1 MKKNLLLTLLLLLA
15 TCPLSA
21 QTSFPMLGGV
31 LPVGVERGKT
41 ATLTLYGG
49 GNGGANLNGTYKAMV
64 EGKGVSMEVVPPEKG
79 YPKADAK
86 TPWSLPG
93 VTEIK
98 LKVTVAADADLGIRE
113 FRVATERAGLSTIGQ
128 IIVCDEPQIV
138 EVEPNNTI
146 AQAQKVTLPVGVNGR
161 LQQGEDV
168 DYYRFKAEA
177 GQDVTFAV
185 HCARLEDKVHDL
197 QEHADSLIVLS
208 DTSGVEIARND
219 DYYRADPLLSYRFA
233 KAGEYILQIRDVGYK
248 GNPYWNY
255 HLQMTTRPY
264 ITSTIPCAVRAGQSA
279 ELTLG
284 GFHLGG
290 TQKVRI
296 DVPGD
301 LPDGIWQ
308 TPLKLPNG
316 TTNPIF
322 LCVTHVPQTSVEPD
336 PAGNRPITA
345 GNAPI
350 GKPLAIPGG
359 VSSWLAKDGQVDRY
373 TFKAKQGE
381 GWGFEV
387 TSRRLDS
394 SVDSEIKIKD
404 AKGNVLAANDD
415 FEGSKDSRLE
425 WSAPANGDFTVEVR
439 DLTGKSGATY
449 FYNLTAE
456 RLTQDFKIRCDTD
469 RAMIAPG
476 NRTSWYAMIERRH
489 GFTGE
494 VKVEVKGLP
503 AGMTVT
509 PLTIPANMTVGTLIL
524 TASADAKK
532 DASLV
537 EVVGTA
543 MATGLDSKP
552 IAVSRIATPMSEI
565 YMPGGGRGLLATRTQ
580 GVAISDTNDLEVTA
594 DVRELTLKPGETRK
608 INITIKRRPDYTKAV
623 TLDAR
628 VQHLG
633 GIFVDP
639 LPPGVTV
646 DDATIPENQTKGVV
660 TIHVAPNAQLVKD
673 VTLSLFAN
681 ASINFVMKV
690 WYSAEPIKLTIQK

>member
-1 MKKNLLLTLLLLLA
+1 MKKTSLFGIFLLLTAQTLH
-15 TCPLSA
+15 A

-31 LPVGVERGKT
+31 LPIGVERGKT
-41 ATLTLYGG
+41 AFLTLYGG

-64 EGKGVSMEVVPPEKG
+64 EGKGVSAEVVLPEKG
-79 YPKADAK
+79 YPKPDSK
-86 TPWSLPG
+86 TPWTLPYVG
-93 VTEIK
+93 EVK
-98 LKVTVAADADLGIRE
+98 LKVTVAPDAELGIRE
-113 FRVATERAGLSTIGQ
+113 FRVATERAGISTIGQ
-128 IIVCDEPQIV
+128 IIVCDEPQVV
-138 EVEPNNTI
+138 ESEPNNTI

-161 LQQGEDV
+161 IQQGEDV

-177 GQDVTFAV
+177 GQEVTFAV

-197 QEHADSLIVLS
+197 QEHADPLIILS
-208 DTSGVEIARND
+208 DANGVEITRND
-219 DYYRADPLLSYRFA
+219 DYYRADPLLNYKFE
-233 KAGEYILQIRDVGYK
+233 KAGEYVLQIRDVGYK
-248 GNPYWNY
+248 GNPFWNY

-264 ITSTIPCAVRAGQSA
+264 VTSTVPCAVRAGQSN

-322 LCVTHVPQTSVEPD
+322 LRVTHVPQVSVEPD
-336 PAGNRPITA
+336 KSGNKPITA
-345 GNAPI
+345 GNVPT
-350 GKPLAIPGG
+350 GKPFAVPGG
-359 VSSWLAKDGQVDRY
+359 INSWLARDGQVDRY
-373 TFKAKQGE
+373 TFKAKAGE

-387 TSRRLDS
+387 MSRRLDS
-394 SVDSEIKIKD
+394 SMDSEIKIRD
-404 AKGNVLAANDD
+404 SKGNVYAVNDD
-415 FEGSKDSRLE
+415 FAGTKDSRIE
-425 WSAPANGDFTVEVR
+425 WAAPANGDYTVEIR
-439 DLTGKSGATY
+439 DLTNKSGATY

-456 RLTQDFKIRCDTD
+456 RLTQNFTLRCDTD

-476 NRTSWYAMIERRH
+476 NRTSWYVLVERQH
-489 GFTGE
+489 GFNGE
-494 VKVEVKGLP
+494 IKVEVKGLP
-503 AGMTVT
+503 AGISVT
-509 PLTIPANMTVGTLIL
+509 PLTIPVNMTVGTLIF
-524 TASADAKK
+524 TAAPDAKR

-543 MATGLDSKP
+543 TAIGLDGKP
-552 IAVSRIATPMSEI
+552 TTLTRTARPMSEI
-565 YMPGGGRGLLATRTQ
+565 YMPGGGRGLLATSTQ
-580 GVAISDTNDLEVTA
+580 GVSISETNDLEVTA
-594 DVRELTLKPGETRK
+594 DVRELTLKPGDTRK
-608 INITIKRRPDYTKAV
+608 INVTIKRRPDYTKAV

-646 DDATIPENQTKGVV
+646 EDATIPENQTKG
-660 TIHVAPNAQLVKD
+660 TITLRVAPNAQMVKD
-673 VTLSLFAN
+673 VTLSVFAN

-690 WYSAEPIKLTIQK
+690 WYSAEPIKLTVQK